1 MNISNPLSFFI
12 ELDHSPKLHLFGS
25 SANHFCLLNHDV
37 DLCLTI
43 DQSVGEKTDIIQKF
57 AEVLAQCTF
66 SLPFSLSFFLPF
78 PLFSLLLIPLS
89 NLFFFHSFP
98 SRSISP
104 FCSDC
109 IFHLLNSTNI

>member
-66 SLPFSLSFFLPF
+66 SLPFSLSHSSFHF
-78 PLFSLLLIPLS
+78 PALFSLLLIPLS
-89 NLFFFHSFP
+89 NLFFT
-98 SRSISP
+98 ISL

-109 IFHLLNSTNI
+109 IFH